1 LVSIRGDRVEAGSPS
16 RRAGRLSGLARKPPA
31 AMVRRLSW
39 RIGMANEPAAADI
52 AGMSFEQALEE
63 LERIVTRLEQ
73 GKVSL
78 DEAIASYERGSAL
91 KRHCEVRL
99 RDAREKIEKIALDA
113 AGEPVAEPAE
123 IS

>member
-1 LVSIRGDRVEAGSPS
+1 
-16 RRAGRLSGLARKPPA
+16 
-31 AMVRRLSW
+31 
-39 RIGMANEPAAADI
+39 MANEPAAPDI

-91 KRHCEVRL
+91 KRHCEARL
-99 RDAREKIEKIALDA
+99 RDAREKIEKIALDG
-113 AGEPVAEPAE
+113 AGEPTAEPAE
-123 IS
+123 IT